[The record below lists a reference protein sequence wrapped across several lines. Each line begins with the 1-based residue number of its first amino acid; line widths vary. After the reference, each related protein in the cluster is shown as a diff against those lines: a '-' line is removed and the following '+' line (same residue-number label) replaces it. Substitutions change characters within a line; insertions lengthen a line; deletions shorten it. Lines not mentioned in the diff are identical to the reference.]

1 MLVMN
6 ITEYVTYILTGFI
19 LTMIM
24 SLVSVYL
31 FSRNVNVITTK
42 DMVYYATTVCGIY
55 VSFLVISGI
64 AAFISTDR
72 QMKTNISESIR
83 NDE

>member
-1 MLVMN
+1 MLVMK

-31 FSRNVNVITTK
+31 FPRNVNVITTK
-42 DMVYYATTVCGIY
+42 DIVYYAQQFAGY
-55 VSFLVISGI
+55 MSHF
-64 AAFISTDR
+64 
-72 QMKTNISESIR
+72 
-83 NDE
+83 

>member
-1 MLVMN
+1 MLVMK

-42 DMVYYATTVCGIY
+42 DIVYYAQQFAGY
-55 VSFLVISGI
+55 MSHF
-64 AAFISTDR
+64 
-72 QMKTNISESIR
+72 
-83 NDE
+83 